1 MKHFRWLP
9 AGILVLLWWGVL
21 FPETALTQDAY
32 RVLDAKGNEIELSE
46 EDRKEVYGKLLQ
58 ADPSQVKY
66 KSILWEWLQELK
78 DEDYE
83 EEGMKKQAK
92 IKVTG
97 TSVIEGE
104 ELVTETEAMG
114 ICEKKE
120 TEYIL
125 TYQEETQDGAVQN
138 EVCIGETCV
147 TVKKRGVVE
156 ADMKFEPGA
165 RHAFGYKTEQG
176 EIPFVAS
183 GGRIRYNEE
192 DCCFITEFDYMLSVG
207 DFMQECSMRIE
218 AEYV

>member
-104 ELVTETEAMG
+104 ELVTGSEY
-114 ICEKKE
+114 EKII
-120 TEYIL
+120 YINCVVDVCVGRFRADKY
-125 TYQEETQDGAVQN
+125 TGAV
-138 EVCIGETCV
+138 
-147 TVKKRGVVE
+147 
-156 ADMKFEPGA
+156 P
-165 RHAFGYKTEQG
+165 
-176 EIPFVAS
+176 
-183 GGRIRYNEE
+183 
-192 DCCFITEFDYMLSVG
+192 
-207 DFMQECSMRIE
+207 
-218 AEYV
+218 